1 MKSRKLKMT
10 MLLLPLFIIITM
22 SSQIVY
28 TQNESGENDNTEE
41 EKPIEEIVQE
51 ELEILVE
58 NYNEV
63 VKENEGWNAEYEIIS
78 KIKEHIDNNFHNPR
92 AYEALVKFYY
102 KNGPKSL
109 ARKYGQKAIDVS
121 NKLKEIYFTRDI
133 IYYIGLYYL
142 NKSTIDYGRALG
154 YFNVVNAMGND
165 DISAK
170 AELFYNIGVCY
181 YNLFMVREIDEDMR
195 FVYLSESAFE
205 FSVYLEPNIESLY
218 DLGKVYIILGKYEE
232 AMNSFDR
239 ALEINPSI
247 EKVIEAK
254 EELLNIIPKSQ
265 D

>member
-1 MKSRKLKMT
+1 MNLNKSKWL
-10 MLLLPLFIIITM
+10 MLFFSIFILITM
-22 SSQIVY
+22 TSQIIY
-28 TQNESGENDNTEE
+28 TQNETEENENTEE
-41 EKPIEEIVQE
+41 EKPIEELVQE

-58 NYNEV
+58 DYNEV

-78 KIKEHIDNNFHNPR
+78 KIKNHIDNNFHNSR

-121 NKLKEIYFTRDI
+121 NKLKKVYFTRDI
-133 IYYIGLYYL
+133 IYYMGLYYL
-142 NKSTIDYGRALG
+142 NKSKIDYGRALG

-165 DISAK
+165 DVSSK

-181 YNLFMVREIDEDMR
+181 YNLFMVREIDDDMR
-195 FVYLSESAFE
+195 FAYLAESSYE
-205 FSVYLEPNIESLY
+205 FSVFLDPNIGSLY
-218 DLGKVYIILGKYEE
+218 DLGKVYILLGKYEE
-232 AMNSFDR
+232 SLNSFNQ

-247 EKVIEAK
+247 EKVLEAK

-265 D
+265 N